1 MPEEI
6 RNIKVLKNVNELENY
21 NEEKKDKKRMEIPS
35 MKERVEGFAD
45 SEADGGHK
53 KKKKDRN
60 SGYKKKPRKN
70 ERKKELNKR
79 K

>member
-35 MKERVEGFAD
+35 AKEWRALQTVKLMED
-45 SEADGGHK
+45 T
-53 KKKKDRN
+53 KKDRN
-60 SGYKKKPRKN
+60 SGYKKKASEK
-70 ERKKELNKR
+70 RKKKGV

>member
-53 KKKKDRN
+53 KKKTETVDT
-60 SGYKKKPRKN
+60 KKSLGKT
-70 ERKKELNKR
+70 KEKR
-79 K
+79 S